1 MQSIAVVLFL
11 MTGSAS
17 STWNCENVY
26 GVEYTYCMSK
36 RLKTIERRVNTLG
49 NISNKTLEHF
59 KESASDV
66 CSIHFD
72 LGGTGASARFSNCLY
87 QIYDAVLRDLEKLT
101 K

>member
-1 MQSIAVVLFL
+1 MQSIAISLFL

-17 STWNCENVY
+17 STLNCEQVY

-72 LGGTGASARFSNCLY
+72 LL
-87 QIYDAVLRDLEKLT
+87 QPL
-101 K
+101 